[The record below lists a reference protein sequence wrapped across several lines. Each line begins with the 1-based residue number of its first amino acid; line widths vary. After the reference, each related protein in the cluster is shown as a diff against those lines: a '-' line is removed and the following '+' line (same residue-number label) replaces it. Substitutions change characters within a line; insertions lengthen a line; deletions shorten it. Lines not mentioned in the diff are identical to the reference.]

1 MVQDSAYTAR
11 RWAELRFAV
20 IGQLLADPP
29 RRGDLQKR
37 LRELSERFW
46 QHPMSGELVR
56 FSVPTIER
64 WYYAARGSQR
74 DPIGQLS
81 RQRRKDAGDR
91 PSISDELAAAIAAQY
106 REHQSWS
113 FLLHYDNLVALAEQ
127 HPEVGEV
134 PSYSTVRRYMVERG
148 FLRRRKKPTPKTE
161 AQERAARRLEEREVR
176 SYENEYVSG
185 LWHLDFHI
193 GSTAILT
200 PKGEWIRPKL
210 FGVLDDHSR
219 LACHVQWYLEETAE
233 ALVHGLSQAFQKR
246 GLPRSLL
253 TDNGSAMRAEEV
265 QRGLLDLSVVHE
277 RTLEYSPYQNGKQE
291 RFWGTLE
298 GRLMKMLEGVT
309 ELTLELLNRAT
320 LAWMEADYN
329 RRLHSEIGQTP
340 LERFSANED
349 VSRPCPSARELR
361 QAFRTEARRKPRRGD
376 ATISLEGQRFEIPSH
391 CAHLPSVFVR
401 YARWDL
407 SHVDL
412 VDPHTGAIVAPI
424 HPIDKA
430 LNAEGR
436 RRRRK
441 RSGEGEDLES
451 SPPPPSGMAPL
462 LEKILR
468 EQQRRGLPPAYL
480 PFDSD
485 REPNQTE
492 DPS

>member
-1 MVQDSAYTAR
+1 MSRDLERTAR
-11 RWAELRFAV
+11 RWAELRFAI

-29 RRGDLQKR
+29 KRGELQRR
-37 LRELSERFW
+37 LRELSQKFW
-46 QHPMSGELVR
+46 THPKSGELVR
-56 FSVPTIER
+56 FSVSTIER
-64 WYYAARGSQR
+64 WYYAAQNGKR
-74 DPIGQLS
+74 DPVGQLT
-81 RQRRKDAGDR
+81 RQRRKDAGKR
-91 PSISDELAAAIAAQY
+91 PSISAELAAAIAAQY
-106 REHQSWS
+106 RQHQSWS
-113 FLLHYDNLVALAEQ
+113 YVLHFDNLVALGEG
-127 HPEVGEV
+127 HPELGEV
-134 PSYSTVRRYMVERG
+134 PSYSTVRRHMVDRG
-148 FLRRRKKPTPKTE
+148 FLKRRRRPVAKTE

-185 LWHLDFHI
+185 LWHLDFHV
-193 GSTAILT
+193 GSRAILT

-219 LACHVQWYLEETAE
+219 LACHAQWYLEETAE

-265 QRGLLDLSVVHE
+265 RRGLLDLSVVHQT
-277 RTLEYSPYQNGKQE
+277 TLDYSPYQNGKQE

-298 GRLMKMLEGVT
+298 GRLMKMLEGVP
-309 ELTLELLNRAT
+309 ELTLELLNRTT

-340 LERFSANED
+340 LERFASNDD
-349 VSRPCPSARELR
+349 VSRPCPSSLDLR
-361 QAFRTEARRKPRRGD
+361 RAFRIEARRKPRRGD

-424 HPIDKA
+424 QPIDKA

-436 RRRRK
+436 RRRRAHP
-441 RSGEGEDLES
+441 GEEDVEPS
-451 SPPPPSGMAPL
+451 RPEPSGMAPL

-468 EQQRRGLPPAYL
+468 EQERRGLPPAYL
-480 PFDSD
+480 SFDSD
-485 REPNQTE
+485 RDPTHTE

>member
-1 MVQDSAYTAR
+1 
-11 RWAELRFAV
+11 
-20 IGQLLADPP
+20 
-29 RRGDLQKR
+29 
-37 LRELSERFW
+37 
-46 QHPMSGELVR
+46 
-56 FSVPTIER
+56 
-64 WYYAARGSQR
+64 
-74 DPIGQLS
+74 
-81 RQRRKDAGDR
+81 
-91 PSISDELAAAIAAQY
+91 
-106 REHQSWS
+106 
-113 FLLHYDNLVALAEQ
+113 
-127 HPEVGEV
+127 
-134 PSYSTVRRYMVERG
+134 
-148 FLRRRKKPTPKTE
+148 TE

-185 LWHLDFHI
+185 LWHLDFHV
-193 GSTAILT
+193 GSRAILT

-219 LACHVQWYLEETAE
+219 LACHAQWYLEETAE

-265 QRGLLDLSVVHE
+265 RRGLLDLSVVHQT
-277 RTLEYSPYQNGKQE
+277 TLDYSPYQNGKQE

-298 GRLMKMLEGVT
+298 GRLMKMLEGVP

-340 LERFSANED
+340 LERFGSDED
-349 VSRPCPSARELR
+349 VSRPCPSALDLR
-361 QAFRTEARRKPRRGD
+361 RAFRIEARRKPRRGD

-407 SHVDL
+407 GHVDL
-412 VDPHTGAIVAPI
+412 VDPHTGVLIAPVQ
-424 HPIDKA
+424 PIDKA

-436 RRRRK
+436 RRWRAHP
-441 RSGEGEDLES
+441 GEEEVEPS
-451 SPPPPSGMAPL
+451 RPQPSGMAPL

-468 EQQRRGLPPAYL
+468 EQERRGLPPAYL
-480 PFDSD
+480 SFDSD
-485 REPNQTE
+485 RDPTQTE